1 MINYILISSN
11 NNLFYGVIT
20 KDINN
25 KIIYDIVASVN
36 YYGNCPPRIFSMKYN
51 YNNINYLL
59 DDIKNKNVYFITK
72 DEYKI
77 KKLKDI
83 TLSKSKLN
91 MLNSSFVIK

>member
-1 MINYILISSN
+1 
-11 NNLFYGVIT
+11 
-20 KDINN
+20 
-25 KIIYDIVASVN
+25 
-36 YYGNCPPRIFSMKYN
+36 MKYN

-59 DDIKNKNVYFITK
+59 DDIKNKDVYFITK